1 MKYGSKPT
9 RESLSRIFKKEGGL
23 VMLLTQMQNVQL
35 TDLNGK
41 KVSISD
47 FRGKNTLIFM
57 WASW

>member
-1 MKYGSKPT
+1 
-9 RESLSRIFKKEGGL
+9 
-23 VMLLTQMQNVQL
+23 MLLTQMQNVQL

>member
-1 MKYGSKPT
+1 
-9 RESLSRIFKKEGGL
+9 
-23 VMLLTQMQNVQL
+23 MLLEKMQDIQL
-35 TDLNGK
+35 NDLEGN

>member
-1 MKYGSKPT
+1 
-9 RESLSRIFKKEGGL
+9 
-23 VMLLTQMQNVQL
+23 MLLEKIQDLQL
-35 TDLNGK
+35 NDTEGN